1 MLLRESVGNRWIC
14 EVNRGRAGFGGGKE
28 GGRRRGRDFICTKYP
43 YMTTYS
49 VENLRHAM

>member
-28 GGRRRGRDFICTKYP
+28 GGRRRGRDFICMYKV
-43 YMTTYS
+43 S
-49 VENLRHAM
+49 VHDYL